1 MFISD
6 FLFRLGL
13 TNQHKTKVAIPD
25 KSNMNKLRNF
35 FVAKVFRKK
44 SIFGIV

>member
-13 TNQHKTKVAIPD
+13 TNQHKAKVAIPD

-35 FVAKVFRKK
+35 FSGK
-44 SIFGIV
+44 SI